1 VDIARSLDVPN
12 LMLALNK
19 VLPKYSFDQIRREVE
34 GMYQAPVAGVL
45 PLSEDLVDLGSAD
58 IFTLRY
64 PTHSWS
70 QAMNEIAQ
78 EVLAIE

>member
-1 VDIARSLDVPN
+1 
-12 LMLALNK
+12 
-19 VLPKYSFDQIRREVE
+19 
-34 GMYQAPVAGVL
+34 VAGVL

-70 QAMNEIAQ
+70 QAMKEIVQ